1 MLFGKICVK
10 ILKELLYMKMDII
23 QAIELAIAHELE
35 ARKSYLAL
43 AEQADDPELKHLLQ
57 EIAQE
62 EAGHEATLRSRLRLY
77 EEKRFLRDTLSRYLS
92 PEMCQEILDNPESL
106 QLGGQ
111 RRHLT
116 ALFADIQG
124 FTSLSERM
132 DPGDVVAMLN
142 EYFTQMVD
150 VVFEHQGTLDKFLGD
165 GLMVF
170 FGAPLEVPQA
180 ASQAVACALAMLQRL
195 ADMRAQG
202 LTPIQGMR
210 IGINTGE
217 AIIGNIG
224 SEKRMDFTIIGDVV
238 NVAARLLEVAKD
250 INAQVIIS
258 ESTFHEVEGKFPT
271 EPAPAVVLR
280 GRHVPTVS
288 YQVRV

>member
-1 MLFGKICVK
+1 M
-10 ILKELLYMKMDII
+10 ELDII

-35 ARKSYLAL
+35 ARKSYLAM
-43 AEQADDPELKHLLQ
+43 ANETDDPELKRLLQ

-62 EAGHEATLRSRLRLY
+62 EAGHEASLRSRLRLY
-77 EEKRFLRDTLSRYLS
+77 EQKRFLRETLSRYLS
-92 PEMCQEILDNPESL
+92 PQMCREILEHPEAL

-116 ALFADIQG
+116 VLFADIMG
-124 FTSLSERM
+124 FTSLAEKM

-142 EYFTQMVD
+142 AYFTQMVD

-180 ASQAVACALAMLQRL
+180 ASQAVACALAMHRRL
-195 ADMRAQG
+195 MEMRAQN
-202 LTPIQGMR
+202 LIPIQGMR
-210 IGINTGE
+210 IGVNTGE

-250 INAQVIIS
+250 INARIIIS
-258 ESTFHEVEGKFPT
+258 ESTFHEIAGKFPT
-271 EPAPAVVLR
+271 EPAPALVLR
-280 GRHVPTVS
+280 GRQVPTVS
-288 YQVRV
+288 YRVTVSEEASLGEP

>member
-1 MLFGKICVK
+1 
-10 ILKELLYMKMDII
+10 
-23 QAIELAIAHELE
+23 
-35 ARKSYLAL
+35 
-43 AEQADDPELKHLLQ
+43 
-57 EIAQE
+57 
-62 EAGHEATLRSRLRLY
+62 
-77 EEKRFLRDTLSRYLS
+77 
-92 PEMCQEILDNPESL
+92 MCQEILDNPEAL

-116 ALFADIQG
+116 VLFADIQG

-132 DPGDVVAMLN
+132 DPCDVVAMLN

-180 ASQAVACALAMLQRL
+180 ASQAVACALAMHRRL
-195 ADMRAQG
+195 AGMRAQG
-202 LTPIQGMR
+202 FTPIQGMR
-210 IGINTGE
+210 IGVNTGE
-217 AIIGNIG
+217 AIIGNLG

-250 INAQVIIS
+250 IDARVIIS
-258 ESTFHEVEGKFPT
+258 ESTFREVEGKFPT
-271 EPAPAVVLR
+271 KPAPEVVLR
-280 GRHVPTVS
+280 GRQVPTVS
-288 YQVRV
+288 YQVMV